1 MGENLSYIFKAKLL
15 LLVLLS
21 NNIVFFNT
29 FQTYF
34 AKTSKTKLR
43 IIQFIINFIWNLNY
57 RDVIIKWSNLI
68 IFVQY
73 TTKHAFFVFKV
84 KKYRNIML

>member
-1 MGENLSYIFKAKLL
+1 MSENLSYICLTKLL

-29 FQTYF
+29 FQMYF

-43 IIQFIINFIWNLNY
+43 IIRIIINFIWNLNY
-57 RDVIIKWSNLI
+57 RDVK
-68 IFVQY
+68 
-73 TTKHAFFVFKV
+73 FFLFNTPQNMSFSCFELK
-84 KKYRNIML
+84 N